1 MGALST
7 GMMQSWLTVPTVVLS
22 QIFTLLFI
30 GLIGRVVRRKDES
43 SQIDRPEFAAPE
55 EVFSLLLNAGGQWQ
69 TRRTEALFGEAE
81 PPQCVA
87 DRFPDLG
94 AAGVGLHKAR
104 DGKAGF
110 QFEPPLSGY
119 FGLLDAA

>member
-1 MGALST
+1 
-7 GMMQSWLTVPTVVLS
+7 VLS
-22 QIFTLLFI
+22 NGHPYRNRI
-30 GLIGRVVRRKDES
+30 DES